1 MANRLAVRPW
11 GRPRQTAALIRVEK
25 SEKSEFLP
33 PIAATHVGPNIYTSG
48 GTQSVIRT
56 IRDQRVGADRVRV
69 LATWNGFHNARNAGL
84 IAAAAKTLFL
94 SKRSEIVHLHISNG
108 GAWLREGP
116 LVGVCRARGLR
127 VVVTIH
133 GFDFP
138 EFSRARPGLVRRIL
152 SGVGHVIVLSEEARD
167 ALRALVDV
175 EVSIVPNPVAIDLEA
190 PPAEDA
196 PPVALFAG
204 AVGHRKGVD
213 VLIDAWRLLLERG
226 TKGQLRIV
234 GPPDDITPPDLHQM
248 TLEAAVHP
256 NCMPGLLREVRVIVL
271 PSRAEAMPM
280 ILTESL
286 AAGRP
291 FVATTVGGVATITS
305 DPDMLV
311 SVDDAPA
318 LAAGIAR
325 YLDDAKAAG
334 EAGRRGRQYMVET
347 RSPEVIGPKLRAIY
361 ESL

>member
-1 MANRLAVRPW
+1 LRR
-11 GRPRQTAALIRVEK
+11 TSSLIHAE
-25 SEKSEFLP
+25 ESEFLP
-33 PIAATHVGPNIYTSG
+33 PIAATHVGPHVYTSG

-56 IRDQRVGADRVRV
+56 IRDHRIGADRVRV

-84 IAAAAKTLFL
+84 LAVAAKTLL
-94 SKRSEIVHLHISNG
+94 VSNSSEIVHLHVSNG
-108 GAWLREGP
+108 GGWLREGT

-138 EFSRARPGLVRRIL
+138 EFARARPVFVRRVL
-152 SGVGHVIVLSEEARD
+152 GGVNHVIVLSEEARD
-167 ALRALVDV
+167 VVRGLVDV
-175 EVSIVPNPVAIDLEA
+175 DVSIVPNPVAIDLQA

-226 TKGQLRIV
+226 IDGQLRIV
-234 GPPDDITPPDLHQM
+234 GPPEDITPPGLPQM
-248 TLEAAVHP
+248 TVEAAVHP
-256 NCMPGLLREVRVIVL
+256 NDVPCLLREVRVIVL

-291 FVATTVGGVATITS
+291 FVATAVGGVATITP

-311 SVDDAPA
+311 AVDDAPA
-318 LAAGIAR
+318 LAAAIAR

-347 RSPEVIGPKLRAIY
+347 RSPEVIGAKLRAIY
-361 ESL
+361 EKL